1 MFVDWTEVNA
11 LATAALVLTSAGA
24 IVYAGRQLDSER
36 HYRAATNLE
45 QQWGLFRSESF
56 IAIRRKLAQER
67 LANGT
72 LVPLDLQSPPAS
84 AFEVLD
90 FYEHLALLEK
100 RGHLDLYDIWHT
112 FYEWLLPT
120 YTDLRA
126 LIESEASPWHAHYS
140 DLHRLMTRLNALQQ
154 RKTAKK
160 RVPRASLTPGPE
172 QLVEHYRYELEAGGG
187 RTRRR

>member
-1 MFVDWTEVNA
+1 MIDWTEVNA
-11 LATAALVLTSAGA
+11 LATVALVLTSAGA
-24 IVYAGRQLDSER
+24 IVYASQQLAGER

-67 LANGT
+67 LAGSS
-72 LVPLDLQSPPAS
+72 LAPLDVDTPPAS

-120 YTDLRA
+120 YTDLLPIMEDDTSR
-126 LIESEASPWHAHYS
+126 WRTHYT
-140 DLHRLMTRLNALQQ
+140 DLRRLMARLNALQ
-154 RKTAKK
+154 RKKAARRRMGRTQSLAPTAEK
-160 RVPRASLTPGPE
+160 
-172 QLVEHYRYELEAGGG
+172 LVEHYRYEMDAGGG
-187 RTRRR
+187 RTRRT